1 MDVAHDGY
9 LCLLNDDGSTKEDL
23 KLPEGIDDLE
33 LSAQVQA
40 MFKEGKD
47 LLVSVISA
55 MGQEKL
61 VGVREAQ

>member
-23 KLPEGIDDLE
+23 KLPEGVDDLE
-33 LSAQVQA
+33 LSAQVQS

-55 MGQEKL
+55 MG
-61 VGVREAQ
+61 